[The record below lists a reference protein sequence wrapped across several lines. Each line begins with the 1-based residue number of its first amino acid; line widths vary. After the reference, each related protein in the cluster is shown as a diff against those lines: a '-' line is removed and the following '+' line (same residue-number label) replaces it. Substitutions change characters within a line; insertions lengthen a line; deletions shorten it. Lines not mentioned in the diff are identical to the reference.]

1 MRGERDMSVRLM
13 LEQVFADGAIAN
25 TTRKLLSGTNWRK
38 PFEERMNKSVDGERV
53 AEMSLA
59 ALLYHVLIGDGRNTD
74 EFA

>member
-1 MRGERDMSVRLM
+1 MSVRLM
-13 LEQVFADGAIAN
+13 LEQIFADGAIAN
-25 TTRKLLSGTNWRK
+25 TTRNLLSTTNRRK
-38 PFEERMNKSVDGERV
+38 PLESQMKKPVSGERV